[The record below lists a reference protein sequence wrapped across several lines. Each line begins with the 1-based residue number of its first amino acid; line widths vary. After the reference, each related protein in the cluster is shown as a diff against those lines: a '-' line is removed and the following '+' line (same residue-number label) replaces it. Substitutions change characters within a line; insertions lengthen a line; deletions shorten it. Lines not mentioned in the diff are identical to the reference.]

1 MREEDGV
8 AVGRAGVAACWVG
21 WEAGMRVSAYEGWRS
36 ELWGTWWCPG
46 WQPRWHYLRVCYGR
60 KAEENKREKE
70 SKCDRTRGR
79 EKDAEGEREI
89 MRASAEKREME
100 KEINKKER
108 RQKERESEEEER
120 APVRPRGPLQK
131 DTGGQRGI
139 RPTGRATR
147 DRTNKG
153 NV

>member
-1 MREEDGV
+1 MREERMGMLRGEPEV
-8 AVGRAGVAACWVG
+8 PRWVG
-21 WEAGMRVSAYEGWRS
+21 WEAGMRVSVYEGWRS

-46 WQPRWHYLRVCYGR
+46 WQPRWHYLRVCHGR
-60 KAEENKREKE
+60 KAKENKREKE
-70 SKCDRTRGR
+70 GKCERKKEKGGEGIRASTRKKRDGGRRPTKRNDRKRGGAR
-79 EKDAEGEREI
+79 ERNESRLDGERE
-89 MRASAEKREME
+89 
-100 KEINKKER
+100 
-108 RQKERESEEEER
+108 
-120 APVRPRGPLQK
+120 PLQK